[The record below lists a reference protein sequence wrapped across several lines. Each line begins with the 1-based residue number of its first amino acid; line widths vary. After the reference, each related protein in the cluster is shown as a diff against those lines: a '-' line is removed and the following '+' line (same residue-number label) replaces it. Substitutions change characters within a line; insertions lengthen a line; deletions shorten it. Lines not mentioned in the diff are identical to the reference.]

1 MTIELYIL
9 LAVAGSTILWLIRR
23 QKTLKTQLTDS
34 KADYS
39 KLLSQ
44 KKSSEIVLGQVSEK
58 LVPFLD
64 VFKHDPQEASF
75 IGQPIDYIIFG
86 KNKITFIEVKSG
98 NSKLTSKQRKI
109 RDLIKNKKV
118 EWEQINVKPD

>member
-1 MTIELYIL
+1 MMLSTYIL
-9 LAVAGSTILWLIRR
+9 YAVAASTIIWLIRR
-23 QKTLKTQLTDS
+23 HKNLKLRLYKN
-34 KADYS
+34 KAAYN

-86 KNKITFIEVKSG
+86 KDEITFIEVKSG

-109 RDLIKNKKV
+109 RDLVKNKKV
-118 EWEQINVKPD
+118 EWEQINIKPD